1 MPGPPPGAGVP
12 IADPPLGAR
21 VAIAGPPPGAG
32 VAIALISEAV
42 PVVDVA
48 GEAAGLAPPLVK
60 RLSQDFLA
68 GLAEAL
74 AAVDAA
80 VSFFLDLAFA
90 AGDSAGEEVSVGDAD
105 SAASVFLECLR
116 FAAGDSAGEALS
128 DGDADS
134 AVSFFLECLC
144 FAAGEAAGDSAGEGL
159 WANRAVAANVS
170 AIAE

>member
-12 IADPPLGAR
+12 IASFSF
-21 VAIAGPPPGAG
+21 VAFGPE
-32 VAIALISEAV
+32 VV
-42 PVVDVA
+42 PAVDVA
-48 GEAAGLAPPLVK
+48 GEAAGLAPPLVT
-60 RLSQDFLA
+60 RCNQFFLA
-68 GLAEAL
+68 GLGEAL
-74 AAVDAA
+74 ALVDADSA
-80 VSFFLDLAFA
+80 VSFFLECLAVA

-144 FAAGEAAGDSAGEGL
+144 FAAGDELGDSVGEGL
-159 WANRAVAANVS
+159 CAKTAVAAN
-170 AIAE
+170 ARTMA